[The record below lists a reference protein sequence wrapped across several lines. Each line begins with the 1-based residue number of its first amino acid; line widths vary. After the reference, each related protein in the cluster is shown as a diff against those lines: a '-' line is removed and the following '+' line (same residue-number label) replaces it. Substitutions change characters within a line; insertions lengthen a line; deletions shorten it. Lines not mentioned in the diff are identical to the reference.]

1 MAGAEGWG
9 AGVAGPP
16 SGGGR
21 RSWMQRRDG
30 GRRWARR
37 DGAMGGGRRRLGVK
51 TEGKNDRPRGQN
63 CREEQTRVRGQ
74 NQSGGTFTYQVFFST
89 SFFLG
94 VEISTQVG
102 PL

>member
-1 MAGAEGWG
+1 
-9 AGVAGPP
+9 
-16 SGGGR
+16 
-21 RSWMQRRDG
+21 
-30 GRRWARR
+30 
-37 DGAMGGGRRRLGVK
+37 MGGGRRRLGVK